1 VTVIDGFALNVTA
14 NIYRPDVFAE
24 SVGTFASNQA
34 PGTLIEA
41 ASASFLTSIT
51 GSYDMF
57 TVTSSLVGSET
68 VTHPTLVQRL
78 ENGLRTATATQ
89 VTINGVDW
97 FVGLGC
103 RIDGGFDV
111 E

>member
-1 VTVIDGFALNVTA
+1 VTIIDGFALNVTA
-14 NIYRPDVFAE
+14 NIYRPEVFAE
-24 SVGTFASNQA
+24 SVGNCASNQA
-34 PGTLIEA
+34 SGTLIEA
-41 ASASFLTSIT
+41 ASASFRTSIT
-51 GSYDMF
+51 GSYDTF

-68 VTHPTLVQRL
+68 VTHPTLVQRFA
-78 ENGLRTATATQ
+78 NGLRTATATQ

-103 RIDGGFDV
+103 RIGGGCAV